1 MIKDDTSKKRKLP
14 TIDHGIDIIGDEWD
28 EEDEEINT
36 DILQNE
42 EDWEDEADVRPIY
55 NDVQML
61 NGTFECDTI
70 SQIGKKH
77 KKKEKVAEKPK
88 EKPISDN

>member
-1 MIKDDTSKKRKLP
+1 MIKDDISKKRKFP

-28 EEDEEINT
+28 EEINT

-42 EDWEDEADVRPIY
+42 EDWENEGGGNGIY
-55 NDVQML
+55 NSAQML
-61 NGTFECDTI
+61 NGSFEGDTI

-77 KKKEKVAEKPK
+77 QKKKNE
-88 EKPISDN
+88 